1 MLRKLMKYEFQATA
15 RYFLP
20 MYLLLLVLALVTRL
34 TFSLAFMQTDNT
46 FVKSFLVDM
55 PSVVMGFAY
64 GAGLLAVYVITLLI
78 IVQRFYKNL
87 LGDEGYLMFTLP
99 VTPVQHLWS
108 KILTAFVWYMGGIL
122 ITLLSFVVLF
132 AESTFFVDLAD
143 FFSALGEAMWKE
155 APHSWVLLLLL
166 LVFLVT
172 SLLHAIL
179 EIYGAI
185 VLGCQAKKYRI
196 LAGIGVYLLFSVVEQ
211 FITSMAFTALFLIP
225 DFPMGLLWI
234 FGYPYENAQAMMVV
248 VELILGGMILYNIL
262 LGGGYYILNRQMLKK
277 RLNLE

>member
-108 KILTAFVWYMGGIL
+108 KILTAFVWCIGGIL

-132 AESTFFVDLAD
+132 ADSTFFVDLVD
-143 FFSALGEAMWKE
+143 FVASLGESMWKE
-155 APHSWVLLLLL
+155 APHSWVLLLLFL
-166 LVFLVT
+166 ILLVT

-179 EIYGAI
+179 AIYGAI

-196 LAGIGVYLLFSVVEQ
+196 LAGIGVYLIFSVVEQ
-211 FITSMAFTALFLIP
+211 FLSSMALTTLVLIP
-225 DFPMGLLWI
+225 DFPMGLI
-234 FGYPYENAQAMMVV
+234 HFFGYSNETTEAVLLV
-248 VELILGGMILYNIL
+248 VELVLGGMILYNIL

>member
-108 KILTAFVWYMGGIL
+108 KILTAFVWCVGGIL
-122 ITLLSFVVLF
+122 ITILSFVVLF
-132 AESTFFVDLAD
+132 ADNTFFVDLMD
-143 FFSALGEAMWKE
+143 FLAALGEAMWKE
-155 APHSWVLLLLL
+155 APHSWILLILL

-179 EIYGAI
+179 QIYGAI

-196 LAGIGVYLLFSVVEQ
+196 LAGIGVYLIFSMVEQ
-211 FITSMAFTALFLIP
+211 FLISMAFTALFLIP
-225 DFPMGLLWI
+225 DFPMGLIYLL
-234 FGYPYENAQAMMVV
+234 GYPNETAEGVLFV
-248 VELILGGMILYNIL
+248 VELMVGGMILYDLL
-262 LGGGYYILNRQMLKK
+262 LGGGYYILSRQMLKK